1 VRGREGESERE
12 KEEEQTNIDA
22 EEVSA
27 ADEDGACCA
36 AVL

>member
-1 VRGREGESERE
+1 VRGRERESEGE

-27 ADEDGACCA
+27 ADEDGASSA